1 MMNTKNELVNAEME
15 IKLMEESRRK
25 EKKKENK
32 DKKKRDKDKID
43 RDRNREHHDSDNNS
57 NEAFMTP
64 TKQAVKRKFSSRES
78 DDSSSSD
85 NEWKKC
91 GLKGN

>member
-1 MMNTKNELVNAEME
+1 MKNTKNEPVNLEME

-25 EKKKENK
+25 DKKKENK
-32 DKKKRDKDKID
+32 DKRRRDKDKID
-43 RDRNREHHDSDNNS
+43 RDRNKEHHESDNDS
-57 NEAFMTP
+57 SDACMTP

-78 DDSSSSD
+78 EDSSSD